1 MNAQPFVQTEFQET
15 FEAQLL
21 SLGKNV
27 AKNLF
32 RIEDIGDY
40 IPGSVMVQD
49 LGANKNT
56 YMNQFGCDYL
66 RHSSEELQEMGVE
79 YFDRFFPKEEISIL
93 KPELMKFVMQGDE
106 NKVYSFFQRVRSDTN
121 SDYKWYFTTSKL
133 YPADIPGHALKLV
146 HIAVPADMCNI
157 AGKKFTDLIE
167 DDAFLRK
174 NYRRFNLLSVRE
186 KEIIHLIVE
195 GKSSFEIADQLFL
208 SIHTINNHRKN
219 ILRKLEINSLSL
231 LIKFAIAFNIV

>member
-1 MNAQPFVQTEFQET
+1 MNTQALVQTEFQET

-21 SLGKNV
+21 SLGKNI

-49 LGANKNT
+49 LNVMENT
-56 YMNQFGCDYL
+56 YMNHYGCDYL
-66 RHSSEELQEMGVE
+66 RHSSEELQAMGAE
-79 YFDRFFPKEEISIL
+79 YFERFFPQEEIAIL
-93 KPELMKFVMQGDE
+93 KPELQKFVMQGDA
-106 NKVYSFFQRVRSDTN
+106 NKVYSFFQRVRPDVN

-133 YPADIPGHALKLV
+133 YPADVPGDVLKLV
-146 HIAVPADMCNI
+146 KIAVPADMNNL
-157 AGKKFTDLIE
+157 AGRKFTDLIE
-167 DDAFLRK
+167 DDIFVRK

-195 GKSSFEIADQLFL
+195 GKSSFEIAEQLFL

-219 ILRKLEINSLSL
+219 ILHKLEINCLSQ
-231 LIKFAIAFNIV
+231 LIKFAISFNIV

>member
-1 MNAQPFVQTEFQET
+1 MNNQTLVKSEFQET

-49 LGANKNT
+49 LGAMKNT
-56 YMNQFGCDYL
+56 YMNQSGCDYL
-66 RHSSEELQEMGVE
+66 RSSCEELQNMGPD
-79 YFDRFFPKEEISIL
+79 YFERFFPDEEIAVL
-93 KPELMKFVMQGDE
+93 KPELMRFVMQEDQ
-106 NKVYSFFQRVRSDTN
+106 NKVYSFFQRVRPDKN

-133 YPADIPGHALKLV
+133 YPADVPGNPLKLV
-146 HIAVPADMCNI
+146 HIAIPATMCNI
-157 AGKKFTDLIE
+157 VGKKFSDLIE

-174 NYRRFNLLSVRE
+174 NYRRFNLLSLRE
-186 KEIIHLIVE
+186 KEVIRLISE

-208 SIHTINNHRKN
+208 SIHTVNNHRKN
-219 ILRKLEINSLSL
+219 ILHKLEINSLSL

>member
-1 MNAQPFVQTEFQET
+1 MNAQALVQTEFQET

-49 LGANKNT
+49 LGAMKNT
-56 YMNQFGCDYL
+56 YMNKYGCDYL
-66 RHSSEELQEMGVE
+66 RHSSEELQKMGVE
-79 YFDRFFPKEEISIL
+79 YFDRFFPIEEISIL
-93 KPELMKFVMQGDE
+93 KPELIKFVMQGDE
-106 NKVYSFFQRVRSDTN
+106 NKVYSFFQRVRADAN

-133 YPADIPGHALKLV
+133 YPADVPGNPLKLV
-146 HIAVPADMCNI
+146 HIAVPADMCNLV
-157 AGKKFTDLIE
+157 GKKFTDLIE
-167 DDAFLRK
+167 DDAFMRK
-174 NYRRFNLLSVRE
+174 NYHHFNLLSVRE

-195 GKSSFEIADQLFL
+195 GKSSFEIANQLFL

-219 ILRKLEINSLSL
+219 ILRKLEINCLSQ
-231 LIKFAIAFNIV
+231 LIKFAYAFNIV